1 MTTTQERARKAIAN
15 TVVGDTYD
23 PATGTYP
30 DKLVGEYYADRILA
44 ALAAAGIK
52 CLEREPSGE
61 MVAAANNPKNADWDE
76 IWYPMWDAAGT
87 EFADG

>member
-1 MTTTQERARKAIAN
+1 MCERTARQTIAN
-15 TVVGDTYD
+15 AMLAEDPVFFDLLTADERRDT
-23 PATGTYP
+23 
-30 DKLVGEYYADRILA
+30 ADAILA